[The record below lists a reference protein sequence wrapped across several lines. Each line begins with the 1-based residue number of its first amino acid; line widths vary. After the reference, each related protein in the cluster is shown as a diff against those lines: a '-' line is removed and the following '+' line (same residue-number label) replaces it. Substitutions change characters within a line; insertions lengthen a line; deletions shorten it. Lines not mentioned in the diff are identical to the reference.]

1 MRYRTGMG
9 ERSEEGNEREERGLR
24 ERERR
29 EMRYRT
35 GMGERS
41 EEGNERE
48 ERVETDE
55 RDEINDRDKRKRG
68 RGMEV
73 RQVERAV

>member
-1 MRYRTGMG
+1 
-9 ERSEEGNEREERGLR
+9 
-24 ERERR
+24 
-29 EMRYRT
+29 MRYRT